1 MINLLLF
8 YSVVFLGPGLAG
20 GVSAFL
26 TFTRFRHTWVVL
38 ACALPALGVGA
49 FYTVSALAIDHEFLP
64 FHIPLVFLL
73 VLGLFSIVRWCYKR
87 P

>member
-1 MINLLLF
+1 MNLLLF
-8 YSVVFLGPGLAG
+8 YLVVALGPGLAG

-26 TFTRFRHTWVVL
+26 TFTRFRYTWVVL
-38 ACALPALGVGA
+38 ACALPAFGVGA
-49 FYTVSALAIDHEFLP
+49 FYTVGSLVRDGVLLP

-73 VLGLFSIVRWCYKR
+73 CLGLFSIVRWCYKR

>member
-8 YSVVFLGPGLAG
+8 YSVVFLGPVLAG

-49 FYTVSALAIDHEFLP
+49 FYAVSALVIDREFLP
-64 FHIPLVFLL
+64 LHIPLAFLL
-73 VLGLFSIVRWCYKR
+73 LLGLFSVGRWCYKR